1 MRRADFASPAT
12 PRLTKDGIMTQPLID
27 PITHAWRHCNPYTP
41 LPAALVRYA
50 APSALAHS
58 LSSAQVESRDVPKP
72 VPPPQDIRSGLLTVA
87 ISPRVWDDETN
98 ENAAP

>member
-27 PITHAWRHCNPYTP
+27 PITHAWRHCNPFTP

-50 APSALAHS
+50 GSSAMAVS
-58 LSSAQVESRDVPKP
+58 LSSAQVESVDVPRQ
-72 VPPPQDIRSGLLTVA
+72 VAPPQAIRIGLLTVA
-87 ISPRVWDDETN
+87 ISPLVRPE
-98 ENAAP
+98 